1 MAFIDIFNF
10 KKYFLKP
17 SDSQVARYGHIN
29 ALYNDLSESLSQNQ
43 ITTGTVTQSAEDA
56 TVTIN
61 ARAGKI
67 TLTGLIT
74 NADPNLFT
82 INNSEVTENSII
94 LVTFE
99 AINTSNS
106 RTKAVTATIHDVI
119 DGSFGVCVKPAAVS
133 EDNGTQTGRL
143 HFFIIN

>member
-43 ITTGTVTQSAEDA
+43 ITTGTVTQSAKGSA
-56 TVTIN
+56 VNIN
-61 ARAGKI
+61 ARAGKVI
-67 TLTGLIT
+67 LAGVTTF
-74 NADPNLFT
+74 AAPNLFT

-94 LVTFE
+94 LVTFQ
-99 AINTSNS
+99 ANTTANADE
-106 RTKAVTATIHDVI
+106 KAVTATINSVT
-119 DGSFGVCVKPAAVS
+119 DGSFGVCVKPATLD
-133 EDNGTQTGRL
+133 ENDGTQTGRL

>member
-43 ITTGTVTQSAEDA
+43 ITTGTVTQSAIDQS
-56 TVTIN
+56 VTIN

-67 TLTGLIT
+67 TLAGSIT
-74 NADPNLFT
+74 YANPNSFT

-94 LVTFE
+94 LVTVE
-99 AINTSNS
+99 AQYNGGNPFKSSTAVISNI
-106 RTKAVTATIHDVI
+106 T
-119 DGSFGVCVKPAAVS
+119 DGTFDICIKSVS
-133 EDNGTQTGRL
+133 ETESSPIGGGYV

>member
-29 ALYNDLSESLSQNQ
+29 ALYNDLSETFSQNQ

-67 TLTGLIT
+67 TLSGLIS
-74 NADPNLFT
+74 NADPNAFT
-82 INNSEVTENSII
+82 IINSEVTENSII
-94 LVTFE
+94 LVTFQ
-99 AINTSNS
+99 ANATSNS
-106 RTKAVTATIHDVI
+106 TTRAVTATINSI
-119 DGSFGVCVKPAAVS
+119 TDGSFAVCVKPAAVS
-133 EDNGTQTGRL
+133 EDNGTQTGHL